1 MSRRPW
7 HDCCMALTLDSNH
20 LRQSVVEL
28 RRLEDSVRLNPDAV
42 FWSELKRIA
51 ESVGVDKNDPVTR
64 PLAEL
69 IAEKEQ
75 IQKVT
80 GDVVRLFVDVVWRA
94 ARLVE
99 GLQDEIY
106 HMTRPVI
113 HDQPYTG

>member
-1 MSRRPW
+1 
-7 HDCCMALTLDSNH
+7 MALVWNSDH

-28 RRLEDSVRLNPDAV
+28 RHLEDSVRRNPDAV
-42 FWSELKRIA
+42 FWPELKRIA
-51 ESVGVDKNDPVTR
+51 ESVGVDKNDPVTQ
-64 PLAEL
+64 PLADL
-69 IAEKEQ
+69 ISDKEQ
-75 IQKVT
+75 TQKVT

-106 HMTRPVI
+106 HMTRPVL